1 MIALNLKHNQDDAYI
16 LFLLQVLPEL
26 IEFHESLL
34 VCIGL
39 GVKSDMEEVEF
50 FYSLMFGKE
59 VFMAGYVDSL
69 PDTNLE
75 PSE

>member
-1 MIALNLKHNQDDAYI
+1 M
-16 LFLLQVLPEL
+16 
-26 IEFHESLL
+26 IEFLESLL
-34 VCIGL
+34 VCTGL
-39 GVKSDMEEVEF
+39 GVTSDMEEVEF